1 MKKWTLCLLGFLS
14 LGSVAW
20 SQAQP
25 ATGAGTEKAILTLE
39 NEWLQ
44 AAKTQNP
51 DLIASGYDERLVDT
65 DSSGKVYT
73 KAEGLAELKATK
85 FTSAEYEDVKVTVFG
100 DTAIAAGGFKAK
112 GTDPKGKPF
121 DVHERWTDTWVKKPS
136 GKWVC
141 VASHSSPIT

>member
-25 ATGAGTEKAILTLE
+25 VSGGIEKAIVALE
-39 NEWLQ
+39 NQWLQ

-51 DLIASGYDERLVDT
+51 DLIAANYDDRFVDT
-65 DSSGKVYT
+65 DSSGKLIS
-73 KAEGLAELKATK
+73 KAQAGAELKATK
-85 FTSAEYEDVKVTVFG
+85 FASAEYENVQVTVFG

-112 GTDPKGKPF
+112 GTDSKGPF
-121 DVHERWTDTWVKKPS
+121 DIHERWTDTWVKMPS
-136 GKWVC
+136 GKWLC
-141 VASHSSPIT
+141 VASHSSPIAK